1 MCIRYVETEQNTEIK
16 EIFLGFLH
24 AKHTTGA
31 HIADILLRF
40 MEEHEL
46 PLQKLRAQ
54 GYDGGSNMSGK
65 HNGVQAIIKRDAPEA
80 LYVHCKAHCLN
91 LAVVHACKEPTVRTM
106 MAVVQEC
113 GFAFHYSAK
122 RLEAFISE
130 LQDDDHVQEA
140 MQRKTKLK
148 TLCETRWTSRSDAL
162 TTFKNALPVVVHS
175 LEYLS
180 TKMMTKRHFIYLR
193 YCGLSSLLD
202 LSSVN
207 TFSVWS
213 YTCRS
218 SFRTQLVIWWQ
229 LPKNAESLSRS

>member
-1 MCIRYVETEQNTEIK
+1 
-16 EIFLGFLH
+16 
-24 AKHTTGA
+24 
-31 HIADILLRF
+31 
-40 MEEHEL
+40 
-46 PLQKLRAQ
+46 
-54 GYDGGSNMSGK
+54 MSGK

-80 LYVHCKAHCLN
+80 LYVHCKALCLN

-113 GFAFHYSAK
+113 GFAFHYPAK

-140 MQRKTKLK
+140 MQRKTTLK

-180 TKMMTKRHFIYLR
+180 TQNDDKAALHLSAILRFEFIIGR
-193 YCGLSSLLD
+193 VVCA
-202 LSSVN
+202 
-207 TFSVWS
+207 VWL

>member
-1 MCIRYVETEQNTEIK
+1 
-16 EIFLGFLH
+16 
-24 AKHTTGA
+24 
-31 HIADILLRF
+31 
-40 MEEHEL
+40 
-46 PLQKLRAQ
+46 
-54 GYDGGSNMSGK
+54 MSGK

-113 GFAFHYSAK
+113 GFAFHYPAK
-122 RLEAFISE
+122 
-130 LQDDDHVQEA
+130 A

-180 TKMMTKRHFIYLR
+180 TQNDDKAALHLSAILRFEFIIGR
-193 YCGLSSLLD
+193 VVCA
-202 LSSVN
+202 
-207 TFSVWS
+207 VWS

>member
-1 MCIRYVETEQNTEIK
+1 
-16 EIFLGFLH
+16 
-24 AKHTTGA
+24 
-31 HIADILLRF
+31 
-40 MEEHEL
+40 
-46 PLQKLRAQ
+46 
-54 GYDGGSNMSGK
+54 MSGK

-162 TTFKNALPVVVHS
+162 TTFKSDLPVVVHS
-175 LEYLS
+175 LEYLEYLS
-180 TKMMTKRHFIYLR
+180 TQNDDKAALHLSAILR
-193 YCGLSSLLD
+193 FGLSSLLA

-207 TFSVWS
+207 TFSV
-213 YTCRS
+213 S

>member
-1 MCIRYVETEQNTEIK
+1 
-16 EIFLGFLH
+16 
-24 AKHTTGA
+24 
-31 HIADILLRF
+31 
-40 MEEHEL
+40 
-46 PLQKLRAQ
+46 
-54 GYDGGSNMSGK
+54 MSGK

-180 TKMMTKRHFIYLR
+180 TQNDDKAALHLSAILR
-193 YCGLSSLLD
+193 FGLSSLLA